1 MALVKLGGLVA
12 EIRGSIGGTVF
23 ARNRGGA
30 YIRNRSIPLNPQ
42 SVRQVEVRSLLSDFS
57 QRWAVVLTQAQRDAW
72 DLYADNVPLVNALG
86 ESRNVSG
93 INMFVRSNM
102 LLAENGMTEVDD
114 GPTQFTLG
122 PTFTP
127 TLSLDSTANTVDV
140 TDLGGYD
147 LSDGAV
153 GVLLQQGTPQNG
165 GVSFFGGPFRK
176 IDGIAAVETSNEPPF
191 ADIPLAFPVEAGQS
205 VWFRTATVS
214 ADGRVGVPV
223 TQRFLVA

>member
-1 MALVKLGGLVA
+1 MALIKFGAMLA
-12 EIRGSIGGTVF
+12 DARGSIGGAVLS
-23 ARNRGGA
+23 RNRGGA
-30 YIRNRSIPLNPQ
+30 YMRNRTVPLNPK
-42 SVRQVEVRSLLSDFS
+42 SVRQVEVRSLLSEFA
-57 QRWAVVLTQAQRDAW
+57 QRWAVALTQTQRDAW
-72 DLYADNVPLVNALG
+72 DLYAENVPLVNALG

-102 LLAENGMTEVDD
+102 LLVDIGMTEVDD

-127 TLSLDSTANTVDV
+127 TITIDAMADTLDV

-147 LSDGAV
+147 LADGEV
-153 GVLLQQGTPQNG
+153 GILVQQGTPQNG

-176 IDGIAAVETSNEPPF
+176 IDGIDAVETSNEPPYE
-191 ADIPLAFPVEAGQS
+191 DIALAFPVEAGQA
-205 VWFRTATVS
+205 VWIRTATVA

-223 TQRFLVA
+223 VQRFLVS